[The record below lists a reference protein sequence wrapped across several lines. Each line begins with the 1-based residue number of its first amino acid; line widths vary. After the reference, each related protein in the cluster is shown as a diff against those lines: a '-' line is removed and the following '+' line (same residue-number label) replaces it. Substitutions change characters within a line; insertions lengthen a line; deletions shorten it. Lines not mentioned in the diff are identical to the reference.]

1 MKQIHNWEEL
11 AELEPSTTHYLEI
24 DLELGCGRIRNFY
37 GQYESYLSTHTF
49 YGYGVME
56 YISEKLQSCGFDV
69 EIIGWDKEPKKKL
82 VLDWGYRTTEEQ
94 IRLVNERFNNF
105 DYNSPHKFNWHE
117 YARECGI
124 SNRDR
129 YNKMI
134 VRRKK

>member
-24 DLELGCGRIRNFY
+24 DLESGCGRIRNFD

-69 EIIGWDKEPKKKL
+69 EIIGWDKKPT
-82 VLDWGYRTTEEQ
+82 LDLGYRTTEEQ

-117 YARECGI
+117 YAREFGI
-124 SNRDR
+124 SKRDR
-129 YNKMI
+129 FNKMV